1 MDSRIL
7 FAFAALLLA
16 GVAESGNI
24 MFFGPFVSKSMV
36 ITYTPILKELA
47 KKGHQVGLQ
56 HLWPALGFELAP
68 STLVLLPG
76 HHFHMDLNLSKSLR
90 GLAVV
95 TDLANSRLIL
105 CLYIRLDVVKRLL
118 FQA

>member
-7 FAFAALLLA
+7 FAFAGLLLT

-56 HLWPALGFELAP
+56 HLGFELAP
-68 STLVLLPG
+68 STLVFLSG
-76 HHFHMDLNLSKSLR
+76 HHYLLHMDLHLS
-90 GLAVV
+90 
-95 TDLANSRLIL
+95 
-105 CLYIRLDVVKRLL
+105 
-118 FQA
+118 

>member
-1 MDSRIL
+1 MYLAMDSRIL
-7 FAFAALLLA
+7 FAFAGLLLT

-47 KKGHQVGLQ
+47 KKGHQVGLK

-76 HHFHMDLNLSKSLR
+76 HQYLLYMDLH
-90 GLAVV
+90 
-95 TDLANSRLIL
+95 
-105 CLYIRLDVVKRLL
+105 LY
-118 FQA
+118 